1 MENERGGFVVRL
13 WIRSDRPEKSI
24 KDVMQ
29 TFEHCKTQCREISGE
44 KYYYCVMAHTVA
56 KNRNYN
62 IGKVDY
68 IDLSDVKDRKILL
81 EFELGYNDKGFWI
94 CAGFAGEKKQSVF

>member
-1 MENERGGFVVRL
+1 
-13 WIRSDRPEKSI
+13 
-24 KDVMQ
+24 
-29 TFEHCKTQCREISGE
+29 
-44 KYYYCVMAHTVA
+44 MAHTVA

-81 EFELGYNDKGFWI
+81 EFELGYNDKGFLDMCRI
-94 CAGFAGEKKQSVF
+94 CRGKEAERFLIPAAEQEGTIK